1 MFGKL
6 HSIIYMLVQK
16 MHSKNGIIGLFKEE
30 IGLKIMTIGIQYGVF
45 TTQCL
50 VHITLGRLQ

>member
-1 MFGKL
+1 
-6 HSIIYMLVQK
+6 

-45 TTQCL
+45 YIKQF
-50 VHITLGRLQ
+50 